1 MILNLAVLVYKVKI
15 PTMYYRMRQ
24 EYLWIQT
31 LYYVYNK
38 LFLVK
43 TKKLRWEKILEKTL
57 RFFINIGPEIPN

>member
-43 TKKLRWEKILEKTL
+43 TKKLRWEKNLRKNLKILY
-57 RFFINIGPEIPN
+57 